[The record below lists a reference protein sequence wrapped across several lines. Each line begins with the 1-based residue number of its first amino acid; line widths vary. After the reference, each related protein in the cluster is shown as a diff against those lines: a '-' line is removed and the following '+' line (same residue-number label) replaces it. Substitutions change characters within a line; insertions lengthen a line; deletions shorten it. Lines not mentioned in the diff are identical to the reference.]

1 MPNWKIV
8 IKLIEF
14 KKFNEGDK
22 IMELFKMAKE
32 AMSLRNK
39 AKEME
44 KALKAK
50 IVDTDYKGIKI
61 SMNAKNEIVSLTLPE
76 DFSENSVKDMEKL
89 MFSAF
94 ESAIKE
100 SQKAMA
106 EESKKLM
113 GSLNFPG
120 LS

>member
-1 MPNWKIV
+1 
-8 IKLIEF
+8 
-14 KKFNEGDK
+14 
-22 IMELFKMAKE
+22 
-32 AMSLRNK
+32 
-39 AKEME
+39 
-44 KALKAK
+44 
-50 IVDTDYKGIKI
+50 
-61 SMNAKNEIVSLTLPE
+61 
-76 DFSENSVKDMEKL
+76 MEKL